1 MAALWRRC
9 MKVIGIVFAVFTVL
23 LVLLFFSLPKLHEN
37 KLKRDLNNEIV
48 NQNYLNWEQIDL
60 DANISMKLPEVWT
73 LRSTDDG
80 MMIVD
85 DSDTI
90 IAVGTIIAAGTK
102 EDGFALFS
110 EHYGSAVV
118 SYQSEV
124 LGTGNYGSLASAHII
139 RSQHEDGS
147 EREQIIL
154 YLPFYN
160 KYKYRFCFFP
170 TEYSKEVEAIAWSM
184 EYNEK

>member
-1 MAALWRRC
+1 MAALWRKC

-60 DANISMKLPEVWT
+60 DANISVKLPEVWT

-90 IAVGTIIAAGTK
+90 IAVGTKKDTFPKDTLTA
-102 EDGFALFS
+102 FLS
-110 EHYGSAVV
+110 ECYGSAVV

-124 LGTGNYGSLASAHII
+124 LGTGNYGSLAKAYITH
-139 RSQHEDGS
+139 SQHEDGS
-147 EREQIIL
+147 EREQIFL
-154 YLPFYN
+154 YLPFHYE
-160 KYKYRFCFFP
+160 YKYGFCFFS

-184 EYNEK
+184 EYNEE